1 MLLKNVY
8 NMNVTFSIG
17 HIYTLLSWAQLK
29 GRACEIINANHL
41 TASYH
46 NWQQVSTNKM
56 EGEGLNHGT
65 LWYNM
70 NPHLYICK

>member
-8 NMNVTFSIG
+8 NMNITCITFSIG

-29 GRACEIINANHL
+29 GCACEIINAN
-41 TASYH
+41 
-46 NWQQVSTNKM
+46 NWQQVSANKM